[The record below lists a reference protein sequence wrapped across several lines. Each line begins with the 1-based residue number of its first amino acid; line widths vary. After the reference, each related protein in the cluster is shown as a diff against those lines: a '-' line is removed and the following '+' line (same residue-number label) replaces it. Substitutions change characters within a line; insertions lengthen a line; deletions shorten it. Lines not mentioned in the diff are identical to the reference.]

1 MSIPVSM
8 PKKIALG
15 LGVLVLA
22 FLVGA
27 GLVYITK
34 SIRGG
39 LAPGS
44 GTEGSGTKGDS
55 GSTSKTLPT
64 DIGAV
69 VENESLEFTAE
80 VFCANCFYGI
90 GDPQRHS
97 IVFISKDHPKMV
109 IPLPNTKLAE
119 LEKITG
125 SCADG
130 SFEVT
135 VKGTGSRYNDK
146 NYVTISSFTR
156 RRIKE
161 GSGTKGGSET
171 KGSETKEGSNT
182 K

>member
-1 MSIPVSM
+1 MA
-8 PKKIALG
+8 KKIALV

-27 GLVYITK
+27 GLVYTTK

-39 LAPGS
+39 SQA
-44 GTEGSGTKGDS
+44 GSGTKGS
-55 GSTSKTLPT
+55 GTKGEAGSTSKSLPK
-64 DIGAV
+64 DITPV
-69 VENESLEFTAE
+69 VEGKSLEFTAV
-80 VFCANCFYGI
+80 VFCGNCFYGL

-97 IVFISKDHPKMV
+97 IVFISKKQPKMV
-109 IPLPNTKLAE
+109 IPVPNTKLAE

-135 VKGTGSRYNDK
+135 VKGTGSRYDDK
-146 NYVTISSFTR
+146 NYITLSSFTH

-161 GSGTKGGSET
+161 GSGTKGGSGS
-171 KGSETKEGSNT
+171 KGSGSKEGSNT